1 MIVNPDS
8 PVPLWRQAAVWLAG
22 QITEPGQRLPSEA
35 TIMQELGISRGT
47 VRQAYRW
54 LASQGWV
61 VIVSGKGAFA
71 ASPLPPVD
79 QRPR

>member
-8 PVPLWRQAAVWLAG
+8 AIPLWRQTATWIAG
-22 QITEPGQRLPSEA
+22 QIREPGQRLPSEA
-35 TIMQELGISRGT
+35 TVMQELGVARGT

-54 LASQGWV
+54 LASQGWA

-71 ASPLPPVD
+71 PDPLPPGE
-79 QRPR
+79 PPA